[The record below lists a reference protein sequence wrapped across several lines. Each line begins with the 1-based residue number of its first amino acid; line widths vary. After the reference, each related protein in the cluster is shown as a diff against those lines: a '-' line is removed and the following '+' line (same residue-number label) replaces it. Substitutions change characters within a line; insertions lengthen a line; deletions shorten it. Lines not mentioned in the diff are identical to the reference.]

1 MGRKTIEVHTLLN
14 MANAALSTKDSTA
27 DGREAMCAMIEK
39 VLLNTSNYAGYRYL
53 TTNEIA
59 GSGTRRYYFASAALQ
74 DHADAMQV
82 QSNLDTIE
90 T

>member
-1 MGRKTIEVHTLLN
+1 
-14 MANAALSTKDSTA
+14 
-27 DGREAMCAMIEK
+27 MIEK
-39 VLLNTSNYAGYRYL
+39 VLFATSNYAGYRYL